1 MTAERRLARAPGGG
15 WTRHTHVSCPPLEQI
30 APRVRQEGLAARRAP
45 ARPLDGPSHAVRAAA
60 ASDPLA
66 AAASS
71 SSSARAVLGADDAAR
86 ADERCEAAAA
96 VNGVSSHLRL

>member
-1 MTAERRLARAPGGG
+1 MPREGAGHATHTSRAHLLS
-15 WTRHTHVSCPPLEQI
+15 RSRSL
-30 APRVRQEGLAARRAP
+30 VRQEGLAARRAP